1 MKKYSWL
8 LCAFFLGLLG
18 TFIVSFSKT
27 REGAQVMLVNQE
39 EGASPWKINVNKK
52 KELVFEYKGKSIAK
66 LTPLGEFSSK
76 KCKCGQW
83 NIRDSRMGI
92 PGRNDMNLHKDGW
105 FRALQYDSPE
115 VSTGLHKHSDFNKG
129 GFAGRN
135 LWYGGSFKG
144 RMIRG

>member
-52 KELVFEYKGKSIAK
+52 KELVFEYKGKSLFIK
-66 LTPLGEFSSK
+66 
-76 KCKCGQW
+76 
-83 NIRDSRMGI
+83 
-92 PGRNDMNLHKDGW
+92 
-105 FRALQYDSPE
+105 
-115 VSTGLHKHSDFNKG
+115 
-129 GFAGRN
+129 
-135 LWYGGSFKG
+135 FKNVY
-144 RMIRG
+144 